1 MYGYVSIN
9 RQALSDGEYERFK
22 AYYCGLCRALRQRNG
37 QLSRFT
43 LSYDMTVVYLLLSAL
58 YEPAGETG
66 RERCAPHM
74 ARPHAYVSDECAA
87 YAADMSVVLAWH
99 KADDDWRDERRVDK
113 LALRHALAPAYGRT
127 KARWPEKCRVIGEAV
142 DEMSR
147 IEARG
152 LDDIDAA
159 ANVTGRIMGEIYAWR
174 NDFWAEPLRRM
185 GRALGRFIY
194 LMDAYDDL
202 PGDVRAGRP
211 NPLIGMSGRA
221 DYESEMK
228 DILTLEMAEACAQFE
243 RLPIVRD
250 ANLLR
255 NIFYSGVWCRYAAL
269 QKNSDDHRKEK

>member
-74 ARPHAYVSDECAA
+74 AKPHAYVSDECAA

-113 LALRHALAPAYGRT
+113 LALRRALAPAYGRT
-127 KARWPEKCRVIGEAV
+127 SERWKACLVPAENCPIS
-142 DEMSR
+142 SR
-147 IEARG
+147 
-152 LDDIDAA
+152 
-159 ANVTGRIMGEIYAWR
+159 
-174 NDFWAEPLRRM
+174 
-185 GRALGRFIY
+185 
-194 LMDAYDDL
+194 
-202 PGDVRAGRP
+202 
-211 NPLIGMSGRA
+211 
-221 DYESEMK
+221 
-228 DILTLEMAEACAQFE
+228 
-243 RLPIVRD
+243 RL
-250 ANLLR
+250 
-255 NIFYSGVWCRYAAL
+255 
-269 QKNSDDHRKEK
+269 